1 MGLANAGPN
10 LPLIPKCCQHR
21 QGIVSMVDLVTPV
34 IAGAVGLGLGALV
47 TYFVFFTRPKAEKVI
62 SVSRNAGGR
71 VTTSTVS
78 SSDLDRSRREMRT
91 VMVERDLLSSALMKL
106 YEAENEGRIT
116 KEEREMISKRY
127 SEQIKNLQT
136 KLKDVELVV
145 EVGEL
150 ENLRNE
156 LVDLFEQK
164 IQNIEGRLDVAKQKL
179 GVVAPEV
186 VKKESA
192 QRVDRGTD
200 LERVVEKKAKP
211 EMSESERRVKEIRDE
226 VMEALTR
233 LEQID
238 IEKKPQED

>member
-1 MGLANAGPN
+1 
-10 LPLIPKCCQHR
+10 
-21 QGIVSMVDLVTPV
+21 MVDLITIVV
-34 IAGAVGLGLGALV
+34 GGAVGIGLAAV
-47 TYFVFFTRPKAEKVI
+47 AWYFVFYSRPKPEKVKLAA
-62 SVSRNAGGR
+62 RDAGGR
-71 VTTSTVS
+71 VTTLSVS

-91 VMVERDLLSSALMKL
+91 IMVERDLLSSALMKL

-116 KEEREMISKRY
+116 REEREMISKRY
-127 SEQIKNLQT
+127 SEQIKDLQT

-156 LVDLFEQK
+156 LVTLFEQK
-164 IQNIEGRLDVAKQKL
+164 IQNIEGRLDAAKQRL
-179 GVVAPEV
+179 GVVAPEA
-186 VKKESA
+186 VKKLTPA
-192 QRVDRGTD
+192 RVDRGSD
-200 LERVVEKKAKP
+200 LERVVEKRAKP

-238 IEKKPQED
+238 IEKKQQED

>member
-1 MGLANAGPN
+1 
-10 LPLIPKCCQHR
+10 
-21 QGIVSMVDLVTPV
+21 MVDLITAV
-34 IAGAVGLGLGALV
+34 IAGAVGLGLGSLV
-47 TYFVFFTRPKAEKVI
+47 VYIVFYSRPRPEKVVA
-62 SVSRNAGGR
+62 VSRDTSGR
-71 VTTSTVS
+71 VMTSTVS
-78 SSDLDRSRREMRT
+78 SSDLDHSRREMRT
-91 VMVERDLLSSALMKL
+91 IMVERDLLSSALMKL

-127 SEQIKNLQT
+127 SEQIKDLQA

-156 LVDLFEQK
+156 LVTLFEQK
-164 IQNIEGRLDVAKQKL
+164 IRNIEGRLDVAKQRL

-186 VKKESA
+186 AKKEGA
-192 QRVDRGTD
+192 PKVDRGTD
-200 LERVVEKKAKP
+200 LERAVEKKARS

-238 IEKKPQED
+238 IEKKQQED

>member
-1 MGLANAGPN
+1 
-10 LPLIPKCCQHR
+10 
-21 QGIVSMVDLVTPV
+21 MVDLVTPV

-47 TYFVFFTRPKAEKVI
+47 TYFVFFTRPKPEKVL

-71 VTTSTVS
+71 ATTSTVS

-106 YEAENEGRIT
+106 YEAENDGRIT

-127 SEQIKNLQT
+127 SEQIKNLQA

-156 LVDLFEQK
+156 LVNLFEQK
-164 IQNIEGRLDVAKQKL
+164 IQNIEGRLDVAKQRL
-179 GVVAPEV
+179 GIVAPEV
-186 VKKESA
+186 VKKESV